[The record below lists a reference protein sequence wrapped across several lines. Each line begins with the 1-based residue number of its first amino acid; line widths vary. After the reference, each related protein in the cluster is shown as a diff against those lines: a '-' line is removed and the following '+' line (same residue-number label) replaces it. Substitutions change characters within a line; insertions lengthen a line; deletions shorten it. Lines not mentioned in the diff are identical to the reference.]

1 MVSLGQ
7 QAWVR
12 MPLISAAR
20 LDTSL
25 TLLPGSLKQG
35 QDSELLWGARTQALI
50 PANVPGVP
58 ATGEPSPALRSST
71 CPLKLQGLHR
81 CLGGLPPS
89 GTGAVPGGGVLEA
102 ERDGRDPPLVE
113 TPF

>member
-1 MVSLGQ
+1 MVSPGQ
-7 QAWVR
+7 QVSVR

-20 LDTSL
+20 LETG
-25 TLLPGSLKQG
+25 LLPGSLKQG
-35 QDSELLWGARTQALI
+35 QDSEPSWGARTQALT

-58 ATGEPSPALRSST
+58 ATGEPSPALRSSM

-81 CLGGLPPS
+81 RLGGLPPS